1 MLGELLVRRIE
12 IEWKNGKKLNVREL
26 SVLDWQEM
34 VEIEKLED
42 ATELMDRQ
50 LNFVARCLS
59 RNTEQVKVTAEE
71 LSKVNMAYVKAVYN
85 VLLMRTSLTVT
96 DPN

>member
-50 LNFVARCLS
+50 LNFV
-59 RNTEQVKVTAEE
+59 EDV
-71 LSKVNMAYVKAVYN
+71 
-85 VLLMRTSLTVT
+85 
-96 DPN
+96 